1 MLSIDTNILFHAFNE
16 DSPSH
21 APAFAWLTSIQNEE
35 DVAVSEFIL
44 AEFYGLL
51 RNLAVLKHPLDADEA
66 VEVIQTYRRHPRWR
80 LIGFTVES
88 RSLHD
93 ALWERAHRKDFAFRR
108 LYDVRS
114 ALTMTAQGVTEFA
127 TANVKDYEGLG
138 FRRVWNPLDGATAG
152 QGKGRN
158 APDGCV

>member
-1 MLSIDTNILFHAFNE
+1 MLSIDTNILFHALNE

-21 APAFAWLTSIQNEE
+21 ASAYAWLTSIQHQE
-35 DVAVSEFIL
+35 DVAISEFIL
-44 AEFYGLL
+44 AELYGLL
-51 RNLAVLKHPLDADEA
+51 RNPAVLKHPLDAEDT

-93 ALWERAHRKDFAFRR
+93 SLWEKARRKGFAFRR
-108 LYDVRS
+108 LYDARS

-127 TANVKDYEGLG
+127 TVNTKDYEGLG
-138 FRRVWNPLDGATAG
+138 FRRVWNPLAT
-152 QGKGRN
+152 
-158 APDGCV
+158 